1 MQRSKNFLNLA
12 VVILTASLSTPAF
25 AFCVVEFPND
35 GFICREEEGGIQKES
50 IGFGDFVGPQP
61 DLNLRLGVLSV
72 EGLFGGCIT
81 PLYINGDAI
90 SECTVC
96 DSILSDVE
104 PNTID
109 CETNVFPV
117 DLRLI
122 TS

>member
-1 MQRSKNFLNLA
+1 MQRSKTFLNLA
-12 VVILTASLSTPAF
+12 FVMLTASLSTPAF

-50 IGFGDFVGPQP
+50 IGFGDFIGSQP
-61 DLNLRLGVLSV
+61 DLNLRLGVVSIQ
-72 EGLFGGCIT
+72 GLFGGCIT
-81 PLYINGDAI
+81 PLDINGNAI

-96 DSILSDVE
+96 DSDLTDVE
-104 PNTID
+104 PNTIE

-117 DLRLI
+117 DIRLI